1 MSTNELD
8 DLYINRYAGRV
19 ENPEEV
25 LMRADF
31 DRVKDLTTTAFH
43 AEFDAESDQD
53 AERIF
58 DQVDEISARWTDR
71 DDELGAAYRYLQD
84 AHSDW
89 KSAPDTMRRLCEQI
103 AADRAQGFHAISE
116 IDWRSQQHARELT
129 GNGRWVVQPRTIEQ
143 ARQQLA
149 AAERRDSWTD
159 PAEANPNAAPVP
171 VSSSFAAARTAELSR
186 QQRQPIPGHAFA
198 GLVNGRDRGQEME
211 R

>member
-1 MSTNELD
+1 MSSNDLD

-19 ENPEEV
+19 ENPQEV

-31 DRVKDLTTTAFH
+31 DRTQDLITTAFH
-43 AEFDAESDQD
+43 AEFHAESDQD

-58 DQVDEISARWTDR
+58 DQVDEIRNRWTDR

-89 KSAPDTMRRLCEQI
+89 KSAPDTMRRMHEQI
-103 AADRAQGFHAISE
+103 TADRAQGFHAISD

-129 GNGRWVVQPRTIEQ
+129 GHGAWVVEPRSIEQ

-149 AAERRDSWTD
+149 AVERREGWSD
-159 PAEANPNAAPVP
+159 PAEARPAAGPVP
-171 VSSSFAAARTAELSR
+171 VSSSFAAARTSALADYRPSSLADALTQGAER
-186 QQRQPIPGHAFA
+186 EGM
-198 GLVNGRDRGQEME
+198 DR
-211 R
+211 